1 VQLLIS
7 DSNILIDLIVVG
19 HIKTMFRLPYK
30 FAVPD
35 ILYEEELKIYHSE
48 LLSYGLEIRS
58 LSSETMAYAFELS
71 AKYTQPG
78 TNDLFALALAKEC
91 SCPLLTGDGALRQ
104 AAESEAVVLLGT
116 IWVVEHMVRQCFISI
131 TEARELFEAMRE
143 QKRRLTWEV
152 ANAHLNE
159 LEIELGSD
167 T

>member
-1 VQLLIS
+1 MQLLIS

-19 HIKTMFRLPYK
+19 HIKTMFRLPYT

-35 ILYEEELKIYHSE
+35 ILYEEELKIHHSE
-48 LLSYGLEIRS
+48 LLSYGLEIRT
-58 LSSETMAYAFELS
+58 LSSEAMAYAFELS

-104 AAESEAVVLLGT
+104 AAESEAVVLFGT
-116 IWVVEHMVRQCFISI
+116 IWIVEHMIRNNLI
-131 TEARELFEAMRE
+131 TIEEGRELFISMRE
-143 QKRRLTWEV
+143 KKRRLPWEV
-152 ANAHLNE
+152 ARAHLNQ
-159 LEIELGSD
+159 LEIELGNE

>member
-1 VQLLIS
+1 MQLLIS

-19 HIKTMFRLPYK
+19 HIETMFRLPYT

-35 ILYEEELKIYHSE
+35 ILYEEELKIHHSE
-48 LLSYGLEIRS
+48 LLSYGLQIRS
-58 LSSETMAYAFELS
+58 LSSEAMAYAFELS

-104 AAESEAVVLLGT
+104 AAEHEAVVLFGT
-116 IWVVEHMVRQCFISI
+116 IWIVEHMVRQHLISI
-131 TEARELFEAMRE
+131 EEARELFETMRE
-143 QKRRLTWEV
+143 QKRRLPWDL
-152 ANAHLNE
+152 ARAHLNE
-159 LEIELGSD
+159 LEIELGSE

>member
-1 VQLLIS
+1 MQLLIS

-19 HIKTMFRLPYK
+19 HIETMFRLPYT

-35 ILYEEELKIYHSE
+35 ILYEEELKIHHSE

-58 LSSETMAYAFELS
+58 LSSETMAYAFELA
-71 AKYTQPG
+71 AKYTKPG

-104 AAESEAVVLLGT
+104 AAESEAVVLFGT
-116 IWVVEHMVRQCFISI
+116 IWIVEHMIRQHLI
-131 TEARELFEAMRE
+131 TIEEARELFISMRE
-143 QKRRLTWEV
+143 KKRRLPWEV
-152 ANAHLNE
+152 AKAHLNE
-159 LEIELGSD
+159 LEIELGSE

>member
-1 VQLLIS
+1 MQLLIS

-35 ILYEEELKIYHSE
+35 ILFEEELKIHHSE

-58 LSSETMAYAFELS
+58 LSSETVAYAFELS

-104 AAESEAVVLLGT
+104 AAESEAVVLFGI
-116 IWVVEHMVRQCFISI
+116 IWIIEHMVRQHLINI
-131 TEARELFEAMRE
+131 VEARELFETMRE
-143 QKRRLTWEV
+143 QKRRLPWDLV
-152 ANAHLNE
+152 RAHLNE
-159 LEIELGSD
+159 LEIELGSKA
-167 T
+167 

>member
-1 VQLLIS
+1 MQLLIS

-19 HIKTMFRLPYK
+19 HIETMFRLPYT

-35 ILYEEELKIYHSE
+35 ILYEEELKIHHSE

-58 LSSETMAYAFELS
+58 LSSEAMAYAFELS

-104 AAESEAVVLLGT
+104 AAENEAVVLFGT
-116 IWVVEHMVRQCFISI
+116 IWIVEHMVRQHLISI
-131 TEARELFEAMRE
+131 AEARELFETMRE
-143 QKRRLTWEV
+143 QKRRLPWEV
-152 ANAHLNE
+152 ARVHLNQ
-159 LEIELGSD
+159 LEIELGNE

>member
-1 VQLLIS
+1 MQLLIS

-19 HIKTMFRLPYK
+19 HIGTMFQLPYT

-35 ILYEEELKIYHSE
+35 ILYEEELKIHHNE

-58 LSSETMAYAFELS
+58 LSSEAMAYAFELS

-104 AAESEAVVLLGT
+104 AAESEAVVLFGT
-116 IWVVEHMVRQCFISI
+116 IWIVEHMIRHRLI
-131 TEARELFEAMRE
+131 TIEEGRELFVSMRE
-143 QKRRLTWEV
+143 KKRRLPWEV
-152 ANAHLNE
+152 AKAHLNQ
-159 LEIELGSD
+159 LEIELGNE